1 MDKNVSFN
9 KSRHPLVLSMNNK
22 NRDFYFDRINTVLE
36 RHNFILVTNFGT
48 GWDNFL
54 FNTINVE
61 VSFNQLKKILVQNL
75 SELEFQINTF
85 SLNKIPKTEMVLTLN
100 NQNDSLFE
108 TFEIWCPFKKL
119 D

>member
-1 MDKNVSFN
+1 MNKNVSFN

-22 NRDFYFDRINTVLE
+22 NRDFYLE